1 LSFVT
6 VWECGSCGCKFKVMY
21 QADENVTIKCPKVQC
36 TNTHTV
42 YGTISN
48 VWVQDSYEWH
58 EFSDIS
64 SLIVVRPLAA

>member
-1 LSFVT
+1 
-6 VWECGSCGCKFKVMY
+6 MY
-21 QADENVTIKCPKVQC
+21 QADENVTIKCPTVQC

-48 VWVQDSYEWH
+48 VWVQNSYAWH

-64 SLIVVRPLAA
+64 SLIVVRSLAA